1 MHPAPERS
9 APVYLSTYMLHE
21 AEASRLLP
29 RDAYALHRLV
39 WRFFP
44 GMGKRRFLYRADY
57 APGGARLCMLSPLPP
72 LCPADLPQDR
82 LCCAPIPPDFHRAR
96 DYRFCLRANPTK
108 RSPEPH
114 GRRLPL
120 TGDDELLR
128 WLRRKGEQ
136 GGFLPG
142 EDVRAVPEAP
152 LPFCKPGCAPAL
164 HHSVQFCGSLSV
176 RDPETFRRAR
186 EHGFGSAKSFG
197 FGLMLL
203 LPLSPIS

>member
-1 MHPAPERS
+1 
-9 APVYLSTYMLHE
+9 MLHE
-21 AEASRLLP
+21 AEAARLLP

-72 LCPADLPQDR
+72 QCPADLPQDR
-82 LCCAPIPPDFHRAR
+82 LCCAAVPPDFHRAR

-108 RSPEPH
+108 RSPEPS

-203 LPLSPIS
+203 TPLSPPS

>member
-1 MHPAPERS
+1 M
-9 APVYLSTYMLHE
+9 YLSTYMLHE

-57 APGGARLCMLSPLPP
+57 APGGARLCMFSLLPP
-72 LCPADLPQDR
+72 QCPDDLPQDR
-82 LCCAPIPPDFHRAR
+82 LCCAAIPPDFHRAR

-186 EHGFGSAKSFG
+186 EHGFASAKSFG

-203 LPLSPIS
+203 TPLSPPA

>member
-1 MHPAPERS
+1 M
-9 APVYLSTYMLHE
+9 YLSTYMLHE
-21 AEASRLLP
+21 AEASRLLL

-72 LCPADLPQDR
+72 QCPDDLPQDR
-82 LCCAPIPPDFHRAR
+82 LCCAAVPPDFHRAR

-142 EDVRAVPEAP
+142 EDVRAVPEPP

-203 LPLSPIS
+203 TPLSPPS

>member
-1 MHPAPERS
+1 M
-9 APVYLSTYMLHE
+9 YLSTYMLHE

-72 LCPADLPQDR
+72 QCPDDLPQDR
-82 LCCAPIPPDFHRAR
+82 LCCAAIPPDFHRAR

-164 HHSVQFCGSLSV
+164 HHSVQFYGSLSV

-203 LPLSPIS
+203 TPLSPPS

>member
-1 MHPAPERS
+1 M
-9 APVYLSTYMLHE
+9 YLSTYMLHE

-72 LCPADLPQDR
+72 QCPADLPQDR
-82 LCCAPIPPDFHRAR
+82 LCCAAIPPDFHRTR

-203 LPLSPIS
+203 TPLSPPS

>member
-1 MHPAPERS
+1 M
-9 APVYLSTYMLHE
+9 YLSTYMLHE

-72 LCPADLPQDR
+72 QCPADLPQDR
-82 LCCAPIPPDFHRAR
+82 LCCAAVPPDFHRAR

-108 RSPEPH
+108 RSPEPS

-203 LPLSPIS
+203 TPLSPPS

>member
-1 MHPAPERS
+1 M
-9 APVYLSTYMLHE
+9 YLSTYMLHE
-21 AEASRLLP
+21 AEAARLLP

-72 LCPADLPQDR
+72 QCPADLPQDR
-82 LCCAPIPPDFHRAR
+82 LCCAAVPPDFHRAR

-108 RSPEPH
+108 RSPEPS

-203 LPLSPIS
+203 TPLSPPS

>member
-1 MHPAPERS
+1 
-9 APVYLSTYMLHE
+9 MLHE

-72 LCPADLPQDR
+72 QCPADLPQDR
-82 LCCAPIPPDFHRAR
+82 LCCAAVPPDFHRAR

-108 RSPEPH
+108 RSPEPS

-203 LPLSPIS
+203 TPLSPPS

>member
-1 MHPAPERS
+1 
-9 APVYLSTYMLHE
+9 MLHE

-72 LCPADLPQDR
+72 QCPDDLPQDR
-82 LCCAPIPPDFHRAR
+82 LCCAAVPPDFHRTR

-120 TGDDELLR
+120 TDNDELLR

-203 LPLSPIS
+203 TPLSPPS

>member
-1 MHPAPERS
+1 
-9 APVYLSTYMLHE
+9 MLHE
-21 AEASRLLP
+21 AEAARLLP

-72 LCPADLPQDR
+72 QCPDDLPQDR
-82 LCCAPIPPDFHRAR
+82 LCCAAVPPDFHRAR

-120 TGDDELLR
+120 TGADELLR

-203 LPLSPIS
+203 TPLSPPS

>member
-1 MHPAPERS
+1 M
-9 APVYLSTYMLHE
+9 YLSTYMLHE
-21 AEASRLLP
+21 TEASRLLP

-72 LCPADLPQDR
+72 QCPDDLPQDR
-82 LCCAPIPPDFHRAR
+82 LCCAAVPPDFHRAR

-176 RDPETFRRAR
+176 LDPETFRRAR

-203 LPLSPIS
+203 TPLSPPS

>member
-1 MHPAPERS
+1 
-9 APVYLSTYMLHE
+9 MLHE

-72 LCPADLPQDR
+72 QCPDDLPQDR
-82 LCCAPIPPDFHRAR
+82 LCCAAIPPDFHRAR

-164 HHSVQFCGSLSV
+164 HHSVQFYGSLSV

-203 LPLSPIS
+203 TPLSPPS

>member
-1 MHPAPERS
+1 M
-9 APVYLSTYMLHE
+9 YLSTYMLHE
-21 AEASRLLP
+21 AEAARLLP

-72 LCPADLPQDR
+72 QCPDDLPQDR
-82 LCCAPIPPDFHRAR
+82 LCCAAVPPDFHRAR

-120 TGDDELLR
+120 TGADELLR

-203 LPLSPIS
+203 TPLSPPS

>member
-1 MHPAPERS
+1 M
-9 APVYLSTYMLHE
+9 YLSTYMLHE
-21 AEASRLLP
+21 AEAARLLP

-72 LCPADLPQDR
+72 QCPADLPQDR
-82 LCCAPIPPDFHRAR
+82 LCCAAVPPDFHRAR

-203 LPLSPIS
+203 TPLSPPS

>member
-1 MHPAPERS
+1 
-9 APVYLSTYMLHE
+9 MLHE
-21 AEASRLLP
+21 DEAAHLLP

-72 LCPADLPQDR
+72 QCPADLPQDR
-82 LCCAPIPPDFHRAR
+82 LCCAAIPPDFCRAR

-108 RSPEPH
+108 RSLEPP

-120 TGDDELLR
+120 TGNDELLR

-142 EDVRAVPEAP
+142 EDVRAIPEAP

-203 LPLSPIS
+203 TPLSPIA

>member
-1 MHPAPERS
+1 M
-9 APVYLSTYMLHE
+9 YLSTYMLHE

-57 APGGARLCMLSPLPP
+57 APGGARLCMLSLLPP
-72 LCPADLPQDR
+72 QCPDDLPQDR
-82 LCCAPIPPDFHRAR
+82 LCCAAIPPDFHRAR

-203 LPLSPIS
+203 TPLSPPS